1 MSDLGEEIGTIQ
13 ALRENAESVSGEV
26 ARKLNDLQERIQQGE
41 TTGDK
46 IRDLVIARYGF
57 ISNELEE
64 VYRGLQNRI
73 QQHPGEFVLVVV
85 KNETFHGCTGFGYI
99 PKPQDY
105 VLEENLYLGVLKGD
119 SIVIDI
125 SHGECG
131 FPTAN
136 YARCWDPCRKE
147 MDLVGENLNT
157 DWFRDLGLNLNKPL
171 ECKGPQ
177 AKLREEPDFELEV
190 KIGDE
195 EVGAWFKKQRGA
207 HYLVVFQ
214 KMAQILD
221 RPIPE
226 S

>member
-1 MSDLGEEIGTIQ
+1 MSGLEKEIGIIQ

-26 ARKLNDLQERIQQGE
+26 TRKLNDLQKRIQQGE

-73 QQHPGEFVLVVV
+73 QQHSDEFVLVVV

-105 VLEENLYLGVLKGD
+105 VLEENLYLGVLKGN
-119 SIVIDI
+119 SIIMDI
-125 SHGECG
+125 SQGECG

-136 YARCWDPCRKE
+136 YARCWDPYHKE
-147 MDLVGENLNT
+147 TDIVVKNLDT
-157 DWFRDLGLNLNKPL
+157 GWFRDLGLSLNKPL
-171 ECKGPQ
+171 ECKDPQ

-190 KIGDE
+190 KIGDK
-195 EVGAWFKKQRGA
+195 EVGAWFNKQRGA

>member
-1 MSDLGEEIGTIQ
+1 MSDLGKEIETIQ
-13 ALRENAESVSGEV
+13 ALRENAESVSGEIT
-26 ARKLNDLQERIQQGE
+26 RKLNNLQKRIQQGE

-64 VYRGLQNRI
+64 VYRGLQDRI

-85 KNETFHGCTGFGYI
+85 KNETFHGCTGFDYI

-105 VLEENLYLGVLKGD
+105 VLEENLYLGVLKGN
-119 SIVIDI
+119 SIVTDI
-125 SHGECG
+125 SQGECG

-136 YARCWDPCRKE
+136 YARCWDPFHKE
-147 MDLVGENLNT
+147 TDLVRENLST
-157 DWFRDLGLNLNKPL
+157 SWLRDLGSSLNKPL
-171 ECKGPQ
+171 ECKSPL
-177 AKLREEPDFELEV
+177 AKSREEPDFELEV
-190 KIGDE
+190 KIGDK
-195 EVGAWFKKQRGA
+195 EVGAWFKKQCGA
-207 HYLVVFQ
+207 HYLVIFR

-221 RPIPE
+221 YPIPE